1 MSLIFRLLLTAFM
14 LGLGLLVL
22 AKTKQFVD
30 VVGKNEW
37 GERYFGPG
45 GTYTMWK
52 LIGVLLSFGAI
63 FVLFWK

>member
-1 MSLIFRLLLTAFM
+1 MSLLFRLLLTAFM
-14 LGLGLLVL
+14 LGFGLLVL

-37 GERYFGPG
+37 GERYFGQG

-52 LIGVLLSFGAI
+52 VVGVLLCFGAI
-63 FVLFWK
+63 IVLFW